1 MIFIYSLLTSGTV
14 LGLWAVAAL
23 AYGDRLLMAFSLLGL
38 LLATLWSG
46 IAFARRAPQRT
57 ALIFVCCILAL
68 NLEVAGHMAGPL
80 PPGNLWVWFNF
91 GFNLALGPLYL
102 DFATRFPVAQPNRR
116 WLVWL
121 AYGVALVVGIS
132 GPLGLLGPVFDP
144 LDPLAFA
151 GREVHFRGE
160 AHTMYGQGP
169 IIVCGLLQMIGLWL
183 FRGARRYAPPEE
195 AERVNRQAWIII
207 LGSVIGWVPLISF
220 IRGVLPP
227 GLELI
232 LHGPT
237 ALWFALL
244 PIAGA
249 VAVRH
254 PEFYDHGGYFR
265 RLLIILGLASG
276 AYLLY
281 LFLVHSFSLVL
292 DQVDPGYGRESAV
305 FGSSL
310 IVALLVWPM
319 RGWMADRV
327 DRLFF
332 PHLLGFRTLLQE
344 ASQALA
350 TTIIPADVAK
360 LATEA
365 LPARLGVSGASL
377 LVLDEPGESL
387 ISLADDDR
395 SISQED
401 VIWDQAYNAH
411 GPALV
416 RNPALCQQ
424 LGLGAPVLMLPLR
437 VGGRLVGL
445 YLLGARQLEVN
456 YTTYELDQLKILAHH
471 LAIAVE
477 NGRALQ
483 KIDALRQ
490 RAVAEVE
497 ERNRIAREIH
507 DTIAQGLT
515 AASLQLDVVEATL
528 TANPA
533 KAARAAERA
542 QAIVRA
548 NLVEARRS
556 VLELRA
562 PLLGAESLPGSLNR
576 LLTQAAVDIGASGSF
591 QIEGSYRGL
600 PARIENQLFR
610 IAQEALHNAVK
621 YSRADQLTLILKI
634 DDEHVTLSVSD
645 DGAGFDPKSVDRL
658 ADRGHFGLAGMG
670 ERVRLL
676 GGQLRIVSEPGEGTL
691 VEAVVPLEGGEGES
705 A

>member
-1 MIFIYSLLTSGTV
+1 MIFIYSLLASGTV

-23 AYGDRLLMAFSLLGL
+23 AHGDRLFMAFSLLGL
-38 LLATLWSG
+38 VLITLWCG
-46 IAFARRAPQRT
+46 IAFARRAPRAT
-57 ALIFVCCILAL
+57 ALVFVGTILSL
-68 NLEVAGHMAGPL
+68 SLEVAGHMAGPL
-80 PPGNLWVWFNF
+80 PPGNLWVWLNV
-91 GFNLALGPLYL
+91 GFNLLLGPLYIDL
-102 DFATRFPVAQPNRR
+102 ATSFPVAQPNRR
-116 WLVWL
+116 WLVWG
-121 AYGVALVVGIS
+121 AYGVALVVAII
-132 GPLGLLGPVFDP
+132 GPMGFLGPVFNP
-144 LDPLAFA
+144 LDPLATQ
-151 GREVHFRGE
+151 GREIHFRGE
-160 AHTMYGQGP
+160 AHTMYGQGA
-169 IIVCGLLQMIGLWL
+169 IILCGLLQVIGLWL
-183 FRGARRYAPPEE
+183 FGNARRYAPPEE
-195 AERVNRQAWIII
+195 AERVHRQAWIMI
-207 LGSVIGWVPLISF
+207 LASVISWVPLIAF
-220 IRGVLPP
+220 VRGVLPP

-232 LHGPT
+232 LHGPP

-244 PIAGA
+244 PIGGA
-249 VAVRH
+249 IAVRH
-254 PEFYDHGGYFR
+254 PAFYDHGGYFR
-265 RLLIILGLASG
+265 RLLIVLGLASG

-281 LFLVHSFSLVL
+281 LLLVHSFTMVL
-292 DQVDPGYGRESAV
+292 DQVDPGYGHESAV
-305 FGSSL
+305 FGSAL
-310 IVALLVWPM
+310 LVALLVWPM
-319 RGWMADRV
+319 RGWMAERV

-377 LVLDEPGESL
+377 LVLDEPGHSL
-387 ISLADDDR
+387 ISLAGDER
-395 SISQED
+395 SITEED
-401 VIWDQAYNAH
+401 PIWDQAYNAH

-416 RNPALCQQ
+416 RNPVLCQQ

-528 TANPA
+528 TANPV

-562 PLLGAESLPGSLNR
+562 PLLGAESLPGSLSR
-576 LLTQAAVDIGASGSF
+576 LVNQAAVDLGASGSF
-591 QIEGSYRGL
+591 QIEGTYRGL

-621 YSRADQLTLILKI
+621 YSRADQLTLILRI
-634 DDEHVTLSVSD
+634 EEEQVVLSVSD
-645 DGAGFDPKSVDRL
+645 DGAGFDPKGVDRL

-676 GGQLRIVSEPGEGTL
+676 GGQLRIESEPGEGTL
-691 VEAVVPLEGGEGES
+691 VEAIVPLESGEGES
-705 A
+705 D